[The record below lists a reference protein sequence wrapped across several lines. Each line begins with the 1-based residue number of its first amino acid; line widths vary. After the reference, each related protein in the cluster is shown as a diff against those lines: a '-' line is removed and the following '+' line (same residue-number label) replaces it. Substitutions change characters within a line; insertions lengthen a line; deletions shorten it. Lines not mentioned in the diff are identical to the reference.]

1 MKYSKSTE
9 ALKEYNE
16 KHKPDLTKS
25 TVTLINELTNSNY
38 VFVDGKERIN
48 MCEAFEGIKAEGIEK
63 GWKEGRKEGIKEG
76 RKAELKDKYK
86 SWVTLSRNLEKKGM
100 SSPEIASSLGIS
112 EAKLAEAFEY
122 MEHLKE
128 DAK

>member
-1 MKYSKSTE
+1 
-9 ALKEYNE
+9 
-16 KHKPDLTKS
+16 
-25 TVTLINELTNSNY
+25 
-38 VFVDGKERIN
+38 
-48 MCEAFEGIKAEGIEK
+48 MCEAFEGIKAEGIE
-63 GWKEGRKEGIKEG
+63 EGRKEGIEEGRKEG
-76 RKAELKDKYK
+76 RKEELKDKYK

-112 EAKLAEAFEY
+112 ESKLAEAFEY

>member
-1 MKYSKSTE
+1 
-9 ALKEYNE
+9 
-16 KHKPDLTKS
+16 
-25 TVTLINELTNSNY
+25 
-38 VFVDGKERIN
+38 
-48 MCEAFEGIKAEGIEK
+48 MCEAFEGIKAEGIE
-63 GWKEGRKEGIKEG
+63 EGRKEGIEEGRKEGIEEGIKEG

-112 EAKLAEAFEY
+112 ESKLAEAFEY